1 MKLTP
6 SPNLVAL
13 LKRSQ
18 DIAAKTSADATAE

>member
-1 MKLTP
+1 LTP

-18 DIAAKTSADATAE
+18 EIATKTPADGAAD